1 MDSVEHACRPQGIM
15 LQILPIMLFRISLKI
30 PHYAH
35 YYSFYGHHCY
45 YYSIAPII
53 IQCTSVEMR
62 LNYKLCMTI
71 LHTLCCIIM
80 KFQWVLYCKI
90 VKSDTHVNEVSLGI
104 FMVFANTEKPSSDD
118 MCIIY
123 KINK

>member
-1 MDSVEHACRPQGIM
+1 M
-15 LQILPIMLFRISLKI
+15 
-30 PHYAH
+30 
-35 YYSFYGHHCY
+35 
-45 YYSIAPII
+45 
-53 IQCTSVEMR
+53 QCTSLEMR

-80 KFQWVLYCKI
+80 KFQWVLHCKI

-118 MCIIY
+118 MYIIHR
-123 KINK
+123 INK